1 MKVVELEKTA
11 LLDVPVG
18 LRNLADAIDRGEYG
32 SVVNLAWVLDAE
44 YKPCAAGLLGK
55 AANADAVFVLLL
67 ECAKADTIRR
77 MGK

>member
-1 MKVVELEKTA
+1 MNVVELEKNA

-18 LRNLADAIDRGEYG
+18 LRNLADAIEHGDYG
-32 SVVNLAWVLDAE
+32 DVLHLAWVIDAE
-44 YKPCAAGLLGK
+44 YTPVIAGLMGK